1 MSVATYSPKNMVI
14 TLGGLPVTGFSDSD
28 MVTISLDEP
37 KWAKYTSVDGTV
49 SRSHNVADGGRFVF
63 TLNQTSAANQI
74 FSSAL
79 QLDLANPDGSNT
91 FGVAVRDENT
101 SGAGTFYLGTG
112 SWVEGMPESA
122 YGKEIGTREWVVE
135 VSDVKWNL
143 SGNESSEI
151 VGLASSA
158 AAVGAAAGVI

>member
-74 FSSAL
+74 CSSAL